1 MRLRDLTIGA
11 KIWLSISALLAVYA
25 GHMTLTFFQGLR
37 TERQLE
43 QTIARLAPA
52 AQMATAAASA
62 FDDQVAWHERAVADL
77 DADALGAA
85 QAKAAEVQT
94 QYARLYGVEP
104 LPPVLRERV
113 RLLRGELDEFARR
126 AHDIYAA
133 FIADQF
139 DERAVAA
146 AAGLHAVKE
155 DLKRRCEAVEGDS
168 AQALEDEIATLA
180 AHSKLRRRVGLG
192 VFMVVLLASVSFLG
206 LTIRAWI
213 TRPLGQTLRRLQERG
228 SDFTRISQ
236 GRDEIHTF
244 RTAFDDMCRIIDTQ
258 LADLRQEVAERRR
271 AEERSATFRQLAEVS
286 TQAFSLCD
294 LDGRLTWVNPA
305 FAAMLGL
312 ERAASLGERL
322 DRFLVPVAGGNQS
335 SSALHRAMKQGSFS
349 TAAELRGA
357 GGHSVHTLQHFA
369 VICDR
374 DGQPLC
380 IANVLT
386 DISELKR
393 TQEQLAELNCTLEHR
408 VEQRTVELREANA
421 SLTVALDDVRSMQE
435 HLVQA
440 EKLSALGGMVAG
452 VAHEINTPVGVGI
465 TAASLLVDELER
477 LRRDFA
483 QEALKRSQLADFI
496 ERTAEAAG
504 IIQANL
510 ERAGE
515 LVRSFKQVA
524 ADQSSGA
531 PREFALLDYTR
542 EVLKNLEPQLKRTR
556 HRLEIAGDAD
566 IVVRSFPGPFA
577 QVLTNLFTNALD
589 HAFDGVDQGTIRVS
603 VERESATMAVVRCSD
618 DGVGMD
624 PATREQ
630 VFAPF
635 FTTRRGR
642 GGTGLGLH
650 LAFNLVAHKLG
661 GTLTCTST
669 PGAGSSFMI
678 RLPLRRNL
686 DGVEITPLAVKRI

>member
-11 KIWLSISALLAVYA
+11 KIWLSISALLVAYA
-25 GHMTLTFFQGLR
+25 GYMALTFVQGLR
-37 TERQLE
+37 TERHLE

-62 FDDQVAWHERAVADL
+62 FNDQIAWYERAVADL
-77 DADALGAA
+77 DAEALGAA
-85 QAKAAEVQT
+85 MAEAEEVQT
-94 QYARLYGVEP
+94 QYARLIKVEP
-104 LPPVLRERV
+104 LPEPLRERV
-113 RLLRGELDEFARR
+113 RSLRAEQVAFSQR
-126 AHDIYAA
+126 AHDVYAG

-139 DERAVAA
+139 DEDAVAA
-146 AAGLHAVKE
+146 ASGLHAMRV
-155 DLKRRCEAVEGDS
+155 DLTRRCKAVEDDS
-168 AQALEDEIATLA
+168 AQVLEGEIATLA
-180 AHSKLRRRVGLG
+180 AQSKLRRRIGLG
-192 VFMVVLLASVSFLG
+192 VFLVALLVSILFLG

-213 TRPLGQTLRRLQERG
+213 TRPLGETLRRLQARG
-228 SDFTRISQ
+228 GDFTRISQ

-258 LADLRQEVAERRR
+258 LSDLREEVAERRR

-294 LDGRLTWVNPA
+294 LDGRLTYVNPA

-312 ERAASLGERL
+312 DRGATLGERL

-335 SSALHRAMKQGSFS
+335 SSALHRAMKLGRFS

-357 GGHSVHTLQHFA
+357 GGRSVHTLQHFA
-369 VICDR
+369 IICDC

-386 DISELKR
+386 DISELKQ
-393 TQEQLAELNCTLEHR
+393 TQEQLAELNRTLEHR
-408 VEQRTVELREANA
+408 VEQRTAELREANT
-421 SLTVALDDVRSMQE
+421 SLTAALDELRSMQE

-465 TAASLLVDELER
+465 TAASLLGDEIGR
-477 LRRDFA
+477 LHDDFA
-483 QEALKRSQLADFI
+483 QGTLKRSQLAQFI
-496 ERTAEAAG
+496 ERTTEAAG

-510 ERAGE
+510 QRAGE

-524 ADQSSGA
+524 VDQSSGA

-542 EVLKNLEPQLKRTR
+542 EVLKNLEPCLKRTR
-556 HRLEIAGDAD
+556 HRLVVDGDAD

-589 HAFDGVDQGTIRVS
+589 HAFDGVEEGTIRVA
-603 VERESATMAVVRCSD
+603 VERESASMAVVRCSD

-624 PATREQ
+624 PVTRER

-650 LAFNLVAHKLG
+650 LAFNLVAQKLG
-661 GTLTCTST
+661 GTLTCTSS

-678 RLPLRRNL
+678 RLPLRRNI
-686 DGVEITPLAVKRI
+686 DGVEITPLAVKRT